1 MAKNK
6 DSMSNILVV
15 ALSVCFACSIV
26 VSATAVLLKPQ
37 RIANKDAD
45 RNKNILQAAGLYEP
59 GFSRGGDID
68 ELFASF
74 TLRLVDLE
82 EKTILDEVAAEQLGI
97 DIRRYDQRKASKNPE
112 ISKDLTTAEDIASI
126 SRRARYSVVYLLHDD
141 NGRVDKVVLP
151 VHGYGLWSI
160 MYGFVSLEGDFNT
173 VSGITFYEQGETA
186 GLGGEIVNPVWRGS
200 WVGKRIYGSDGDV
213 KLDVVKGRVDL
224 TSQNAVHQIDG
235 LSGAT
240 LTSNGVENLITYW
253 LGDEGFGPVLN
264 QLQSGAI

>member
-6 DSMSNILVV
+6 DSISNILVV
-15 ALSVCFACSIV
+15 ALCVCFACSIV
-26 VSATAVLLKPQ
+26 VSAAAVLLKPQ
-37 RIANKDAD
+37 RIANKEAD

-59 GFSRGGDID
+59 GVTPISEID

-74 TLRLVDLE
+74 TLRLVDLQ
-82 EKTILDEVAAEQLGI
+82 EKKILDEAAIEQLGI
-97 DIRRYDQRKASKNPE
+97 DLRRYDQRKASKNPE
-112 ISKDLTTAEDIASI
+112 ISKNLETAEDIASI
-126 SRRARYSVVYLLHDD
+126 SRRARYSVVYLLHDEQ
-141 NGRVDKVVLP
+141 GQMDKVVLP

-160 MYGFVSLEGDFNT
+160 MYGFVSLEGDLNT

-186 GLGGEIVNPVWRGS
+186 GLGGEVVNPIWRAS
-200 WVGKRIYGSDGDV
+200 WVGKQIYGADGDV
-213 KLDVVKGRVDL
+213 ELKVVKGRVDP
-224 TSQNAVHQIDG
+224 TNARAVHQIDG

-240 LTSNGVENLITYW
+240 LTSRGVENLIAYW

>member
-45 RNKNILQAAGLYEP
+45 RNKNILQAAGLYKP
-59 GFSRGGDID
+59 GVTRGSDID

-74 TLRLVDLE
+74 TLRMVDLQ
-82 EKTILDEVAAEQLGI
+82 EKRVLDDAEVEQLGF
-97 DIRRYDQRKASKNPE
+97 DISRYDQRKASKNPD
-112 ISKDLTTAEDIASI
+112 ISKDLSTAEDIASI

-141 NGRVDKVVLP
+141 AGQVDKVVVP

-160 MYGFVSLEGDFNT
+160 MYGFVSLQGDFNT

-186 GLGGEIVNPVWRGS
+186 GLGGEVVNPVWRGS
-200 WVGKRIYGSDGDV
+200 WVGKRIYGGDGDV
-213 KLDVVKGRVDL
+213 ALTVVKGRVDP
-224 TSQNAVHQIDG
+224 TNTNAVHQIDG

-240 LTSNGVENLITYW
+240 LTSRGVENLVGYW